1 MPEMIEVQIDSVR
14 VHLMTPQRL
23 VVLKQI
29 GSERYLPIWVGPY
42 EAEAITVALQEVEM
56 IRPLTHDLLKN
67 VFGAFNARIKRIEIV
82 KLQNEIFYGSIV
94 AEVDGREV
102 NVDSR
107 PSDAIALSVRAH
119 VPILVHHSVMDE
131 AGMILVPYSGYSYDG
146 MFVLA
151 DALIEVHPAPVLT
164 LPQTAPS
171 AADESPAGKCLR
183 FPVGTPLTEMERD
196 TILATLDTDF
206 PDELKKTIA
215 SVPYA
220 AAGKM
225 GLQFRRR
232 FWEEDDGIFGGTS
245 RRTSLVWTW
254 LMRSL

>member
-23 VVLKQI
+23 VVLKQL

-82 KLQNEIFYGSIV
+82 KLQNEIFYGNIV
-94 AEVDGREV
+94 ADVDGREV

-119 VPILVHHSVMDE
+119 VPILVHYSVMDE
-131 AGMILVPYSGYSYDG
+131 AGIVPEQDIPEEEEAAASAKS
-146 MFVLA
+146 
-151 DALIEVHPAPVLT
+151 EPAPLSQESSERLSVFEDFLT
-164 LPQTAPS
+164 KLEF
-171 AADESPAGKCLR
+171 DK
-183 FPVGTPLTEMERD
+183 
-196 TILATLDTDF
+196 
-206 PDELKKTIA
+206 PDDKDN
-215 SVPYA
+215 S
-220 AAGKM
+220 
-225 GLQFRRR
+225 
-232 FWEEDDGIFGGTS
+232 EDDDDAEASGKPKKPNK
-245 RRTSLVWTW
+245 
-254 LMRSL
+254 

>member
-102 NVDSR
+102 DVDSR

-119 VPILVHHSVMDE
+119 VPILVHHTVMEE
-131 AGMILVPYSGYSYDG
+131 AGIVPEQDVSDETD
-146 MFVLA
+146 MV
-151 DALIEVHPAPVLT
+151 EKTEPAPLSEESTERLSVFEDFLEK
-164 LPQTAPS
+164 LEFDKSDDEEKPDDEESSDKPS
-171 AADESPAGKCLR
+171 
-183 FPVGTPLTEMERD
+183 TT
-196 TILATLDTDF
+196 
-206 PDELKKTIA
+206 
-215 SVPYA
+215 
-220 AAGKM
+220 
-225 GLQFRRR
+225 
-232 FWEEDDGIFGGTS
+232 
-245 RRTSLVWTW
+245 
-254 LMRSL
+254 

>member
-82 KLQNEIFYGSIV
+82 KLQNEIFYGSII
-94 AEVDGREV
+94 AEVDGREI

-119 VPILVHHSVMDE
+119 VPILVHFSVMDE
-131 AGMILVPYSGYSYDG
+131 AGIIPEQDVSEESEAVEKAEPEPLSEEGTERLSVFEDFLEKLEFDKSD
-146 MFVLA
+146 
-151 DALIEVHPAPVLT
+151 
-164 LPQTAPS
+164 
-171 AADESPAGKCLR
+171 DEEK
-183 FPVGTPLTEMERD
+183 
-196 TILATLDTDF
+196 
-206 PDELKKTIA
+206 PDDEDSSNKPKK
-215 SVPYA
+215 
-220 AAGKM
+220 K
-225 GLQFRRR
+225 
-232 FWEEDDGIFGGTS
+232 
-245 RRTSLVWTW
+245 
-254 LMRSL
+254 

>member
-67 VFGAFNARIKRIEIV
+67 VFGAFNARITRIEIV

-94 AEVDGREV
+94 ADVDGKEIH
-102 NVDSR
+102 VDSR

-119 VPILVHHSVMDE
+119 VPILVHFSVMDE
-131 AGMILVPYSGYSYDG
+131 AGIIPDQDLPEGSEEPEKS
-146 MFVLA
+146 
-151 DALIEVHPAPVLT
+151 EPAPL
-164 LPQTAPS
+164 S
-171 AADESPAGKCLR
+171 KE
-183 FPVGTPLTEMERD
+183 GTER
-196 TILATLDTDF
+196 LSVFEDF
-206 PDELKKTIA
+206 LEKLEFDNPER
-215 SVPYA
+215 P
-220 AAGKM
+220 G
-225 GLQFRRR
+225 
-232 FWEEDDGIFGGTS
+232 
-245 RRTSLVWTW
+245 
-254 LMRSL
+254 

>member
-82 KLQNEIFYGSIV
+82 KLQNEIFYGTII

-119 VPILVHHSVMDE
+119 VPILVHNSVMDE
-131 AGMILVPYSGYSYDG
+131 AGIIPEQDVSEETEP
-146 MFVLA
+146 VENA
-151 DALIEVHPAPVLT
+151 EPAPLSEESTERLSVFEDFLEK
-164 LPQTAPS
+164 LEFDKS
-171 AADESPAGKCLR
+171 DDEDKPDDEQSSDKPTKPKSP
-183 FPVGTPLTEMERD
+183 
-196 TILATLDTDF
+196 
-206 PDELKKTIA
+206 
-215 SVPYA
+215 
-220 AAGKM
+220 
-225 GLQFRRR
+225 
-232 FWEEDDGIFGGTS
+232 
-245 RRTSLVWTW
+245 
-254 LMRSL
+254 

>member
-82 KLQNEIFYGSIV
+82 KLQNEIFYGSII

-119 VPILVHHSVMDE
+119 VPILVHHSVMEE
-131 AGMILVPYSGYSYDG
+131 AGIVPEQDVSEDTGTPEK
-146 MFVLA
+146 A
-151 DALIEVHPAPVLT
+151 EPAPLSEEGTERLSVFEDFLEK
-164 LPQTAPS
+164 LEFDKS
-171 AADESPAGKCLR
+171 EDEDK
-183 FPVGTPLTEMERD
+183 
-196 TILATLDTDF
+196 
-206 PDELKKTIA
+206 PDDEESSDKPKK
-215 SVPYA
+215 
-220 AAGKM
+220 K
-225 GLQFRRR
+225 
-232 FWEEDDGIFGGTS
+232 
-245 RRTSLVWTW
+245 
-254 LMRSL
+254 

>member
-94 AEVDGREV
+94 AEVDGREID
-102 NVDSR
+102 VDSR

-119 VPILVHHSVMDE
+119 VPILVHHSVMEE
-131 AGMILVPYSGYSYDG
+131 AGIVPEQD
-146 MFVLA
+146 MPEEA
-151 DALIEVHPAPVLT
+151 ETPEQAEPAPLSEEGTERLSVFEDFLDK
-164 LPQTAPS
+164 LEFDKPDDKPDDD
-171 AADESPAGKCLR
+171 DESSSDKP
-183 FPVGTPLTEMERD
+183 
-196 TILATLDTDF
+196 
-206 PDELKKTIA
+206 KK
-215 SVPYA
+215 P
-220 AAGKM
+220 KKK
-225 GLQFRRR
+225 
-232 FWEEDDGIFGGTS
+232 
-245 RRTSLVWTW
+245 
-254 LMRSL
+254 

>member
-82 KLQNEIFYGSIV
+82 KLQNEIFYGNIV
-94 AEVDGREV
+94 AEVDGRDV

-119 VPILVHHSVMDE
+119 VPILVHYSVMEE
-131 AGMILVPYSGYSYDG
+131 AGIVPEQEIPEEEELPANSG
-146 MFVLA
+146 V
-151 DALIEVHPAPVLT
+151 
-164 LPQTAPS
+164 
-171 AADESPAGKCLR
+171 
-183 FPVGTPLTEMERD
+183 
-196 TILATLDTDF
+196 
-206 PDELKKTIA
+206 
-215 SVPYA
+215 SV
-220 AAGKM
+220 
-225 GLQFRRR
+225 
-232 FWEEDDGIFGGTS
+232 
-245 RRTSLVWTW
+245 
-254 LMRSL
+254 RSLPKWFQHALQMPASLCVLMSAILKRALLVEPGPIFALNEMPAYFDAS

>member
-67 VFGAFNARIKRIEIV
+67 VFGVFNARIKRIEIV
-82 KLQNEIFYGSIV
+82 KLQNEIFYGNIV
-94 AEVDGREV
+94 AEVDGKEV

-119 VPILVHHSVMDE
+119 VPILVHFSVMDE
-131 AGMILVPYSGYSYDG
+131 AGIIPEQDIPEGEAPPEMT
-146 MFVLA
+146 
-151 DALIEVHPAPVLT
+151 EPAPLSEESTERLSVFEDFLEK
-164 LPQTAPS
+164 LEFDKPEDEDKPDDEDAS
-171 AADESPAGKCLR
+171 ASDKP
-183 FPVGTPLTEMERD
+183 
-196 TILATLDTDF
+196 
-206 PDELKKTIA
+206 KK
-215 SVPYA
+215 P
-220 AAGKM
+220 KKK
-225 GLQFRRR
+225 
-232 FWEEDDGIFGGTS
+232 
-245 RRTSLVWTW
+245 
-254 LMRSL
+254 

>member
-82 KLQNEIFYGSIV
+82 KLQNEIFYGNIV
-94 AEVDGREV
+94 AEVDGRDV
-102 NVDSR
+102 DVDSR

-131 AGMILVPYSGYSYDG
+131 AGIVPEQDIPEDEE
-146 MFVLA
+146 MPEKA
-151 DALIEVHPAPVLT
+151 EPA
-164 LPQTAPS
+164 
-171 AADESPAGKCLR
+171 
-183 FPVGTPLTEMERD
+183 PLTEEGTER
-196 TILATLDTDF
+196 LSVFEDF
-206 PDELKKTIA
+206 LEKLEFDKPDDKDKPDDDDDASASDKPKK
-215 SVPYA
+215 P
-220 AAGKM
+220 KKK
-225 GLQFRRR
+225 
-232 FWEEDDGIFGGTS
+232 
-245 RRTSLVWTW
+245 
-254 LMRSL
+254 